1 MTLKLVFGEIKTY
14 IIHFYNIHYLKL
26 YRSERI
32 LLDQTFADLGVILI
46 LVSTSQNL
54 ECITD
59 TQFRSAQPMLN
70 ENLKML
76 ET

>member
-1 MTLKLVFGEIKTY
+1 MIKV
-14 IIHFYNIHYLKL
+14 KKVKA
-26 YRSERI
+26 RSERI

-59 TQFRSAQPMLN
+59 TQFRSAKPMLN

-76 ET
+76 QT